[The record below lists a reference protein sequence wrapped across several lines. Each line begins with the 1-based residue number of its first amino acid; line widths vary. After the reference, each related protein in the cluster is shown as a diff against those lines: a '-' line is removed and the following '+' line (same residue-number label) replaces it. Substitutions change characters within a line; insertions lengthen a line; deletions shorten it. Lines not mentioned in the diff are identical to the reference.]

1 MIIVFDADIFE
12 EKVHGYEELI
22 QKIEKSDIV
31 AVTNPSFE
39 LFLILHMENSF
50 EQCILNQEKQYL
62 TKDDTG
68 SYHHAYTVLH
78 SLTGMNA
85 KKNPQ
90 IGQLA
95 ENVLYTIS
103 QEKKINQ
110 DIHNCKGIVTSNIG
124 AIIESIMNEK
134 PEI

>member
-1 MIIVFDADIFE
+1 M
-12 EKVHGYEELI
+12 
-22 QKIEKSDIV
+22 
-31 AVTNPSFE
+31 
-39 LFLILHMENSF
+39 
-50 EQCILNQEKQYL
+50 

-68 SYHHAYTVLH
+68 SYRHAYTVLH

-95 ENVLYTIS
+95 ENVLYAIF

-124 AIIESIMNEK
+124 AIIESIMKEK

>member
-1 MIIVFDADIFE
+1 MWLCWAE
-12 EKVHGYEELI
+12 CLAPPLRNI
-22 QKIEKSDIV
+22 Q
-31 AVTNPSFE
+31 SFE
-39 LFLILHMENSF
+39 LFLILHIENSF

-68 SYHHAYTVLH
+68 SYRHAYTVLH

-95 ENVLYTIS
+95 ENVLYAIF

-124 AIIESIMNEK
+124 AIIESIMKEK